1 MQDEKLIY
9 VAPTVA
15 PPAYDPKRDEDHELL
30 IAVETG
36 LNSTQEIKDPKGCCC
51 IPTKILSLFI
61 ITFELVGYFLA
72 FTGSMSSYYD
82 ENSLPHYRYPLFTF
96 IVMFSVNWLA
106 LSGIVNE
113 KPALLGYYFIKKFVK
128 ITFSTVGV
136 VGIIMYWDQSFAAIK
151 GFMPQDLYKIYTE
164 MMSEAN
170 AEPVMTVDEFWAWM
184 SNLTLSFILVWY
196 ALFLFVQMWIIKTV
210 RSHANYLVLKRA
222 QSF

>member
-9 VAPTVA
+9 V
-15 PPAYDPKRDEDHELL
+15 PPVSPPSYDPKRDEDHELL

-36 LNSTQEIKDPKGCCC
+36 INSVQDVKDPKGCCC

-72 FTGSMSSYYD
+72 LTGSMSNYYD
-82 ENSLPHYRYPLFTF
+82 TSKLPHYHYPVFTF

-106 LSGIVNE
+106 ISGIINE

-128 ITFSTVGV
+128 ITFSTIGV
-136 VGIIMYWDQSFAAIK
+136 ITLIMFWDQSFAAIRE
-151 GFMPQDLYKIYTE
+151 FMPQDLYKTYTD

-170 AEPVMTVDEFWAWM
+170 AEPVMTADEFWAWM
-184 SNLTLSFILVWY
+184 SNLALASILFWY
-196 ALFLFVQMWIIKTV
+196 ATFLLVQLWIIKTV
-210 RSHANYLVLKRA
+210 KAHGNYLIMKKA
-222 QSF
+222 QRV